1 MNLNGYQ
8 NLLLQHKDKV
18 LTVTI
23 NRPDK
28 MNAIDLE
35 TERSLAR
42 LFFDVSTDKDVHVV
56 VLTGAGKAF
65 SAGGDF
71 HLLQHLI
78 EHPEEFS
85 DGLQQ
90 TKQLLFS
97 MLDCPKVVIARVNG
111 DAIGLG
117 GTLALLSDIVVAAEH
132 ARLGDPH
139 VKVGFTAGDGGA
151 IIWPQLVG
159 FARAKRYLL
168 TGDLIPAPDAEQ
180 MGLIAHCVPA
190 DALDRTVSDLADRF
204 ASGPIKAIHWTKVA
218 INIQL
223 KQLAHAMLDAS
234 VAYENLSNYT
244 KDHAEAV
251 RAFLEKRKPAFSGE

>member
-1 MNLNGYQ
+1 MSLSAYP
-8 NLLLQHKDKV
+8 NLLLQQTGKV

-28 MNAIDLE
+28 MNAINQE
-35 TERSLAR
+35 TEQSLAR
-42 LFFDVSTDKDVHVV
+42 LFFDVSTNKDVHVV
-56 VLTGAGKAF
+56 ILTGAGKAF

-71 HLLQHLI
+71 HLLQHLV

-90 TKQLLFS
+90 TKQMLFA
-97 MLDCPKVVIARVNG
+97 MLDCPKVVIAQVNG

-117 GTLALLSDIVVAAEH
+117 GTLALLTDIVVAAEH
-132 ARLGDPH
+132 ARIGDPH

-168 TGDLIPAPDAEQ
+168 TGDLIAAPDAERI
-180 MGLIAHCVPA
+180 GLIAHCVPA
-190 DALDRTVSDLADRF
+190 DALDRTVQDLAEGF
-204 ASGPIKAIHWTKVA
+204 AHGPIKAIQWTKVA

-223 KQLAHAMLDAS
+223 KQLAHSMLDAS

-251 RAFLEKRKPAFSGE
+251 RAFLEKRKPVFRGE